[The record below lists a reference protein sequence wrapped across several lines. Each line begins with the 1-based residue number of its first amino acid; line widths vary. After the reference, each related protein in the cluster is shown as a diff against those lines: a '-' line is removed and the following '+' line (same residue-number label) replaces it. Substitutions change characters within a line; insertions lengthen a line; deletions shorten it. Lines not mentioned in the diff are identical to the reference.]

1 MPMLRFQKIKTFI
14 SFNNKNIVIHCMS
27 CEWEE
32 IKLKKETI
40 VFFANAVH
48 SVPCDGAHGWT
59 AAAPI
64 RCP

>member
-1 MPMLRFQKIKTFI
+1 
-14 SFNNKNIVIHCMS
+14 MS

-32 IKLKKETI
+32 IKLKTEPI

>member
-1 MPMLRFQKIKTFI
+1 MP
-14 SFNNKNIVIHCMS
+14 

-32 IKLKKETI
+32 TKLKKEPTVI
-40 VFFANAVH
+40 FANDVH